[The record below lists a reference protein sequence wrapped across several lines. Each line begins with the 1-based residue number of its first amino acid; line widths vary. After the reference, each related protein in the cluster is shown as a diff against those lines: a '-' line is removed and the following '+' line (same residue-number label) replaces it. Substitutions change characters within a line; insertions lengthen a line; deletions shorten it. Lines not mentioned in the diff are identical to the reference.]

1 MIRERRGK
9 RGAGC
14 LQVISVRYDP
24 AIGRNRQRVIAT
36 LPLDADGLPSRVA
49 AELTTTERRNAE
61 AFFAARSHDL
71 RERRIFE
78 SVAALVVQGHRIRA
92 ALADPGDRPMVLRA
106 AELYGLGT
114 SLAELVGAAA
124 ASGLRGRI
132 RVPARRRQN
141 A

>member
-24 AIGRNRQRVIAT
+24 AIGRNRQRVVAT
-36 LPLDADGLPSRVA
+36 LPLDAEGLPSRIA
-49 AELTTTERRNAE
+49 AELTATERRNAE
-61 AFFAARSHDL
+61 AFFAARSHEL
-71 RERRIFE
+71 RERRSLE
-78 SVAALVVQGHRIRA
+78 GVAALVVQGHRIRA

-106 AELYGLGT
+106 ATLYGLGVILT
-114 SLAELVGAAA
+114 ELVSTAAA
-124 ASGLRGRI
+124 AGLRGRI